1 MNRPREPL
9 SPSELDAYR
18 RDGHV
23 VVGGLF
29 GQDEVASWRE
39 ECDRLW
45 SSVRVERDNPRVQW
59 RGRVDGG
66 QIADRI
72 DPVLDISPVYDGL
85 SRDARLVE
93 VVTSLLNEAA
103 IPFKA
108 KLITKR
114 PGTVG
119 YGMHQD
125 YPYWESLGLPAEEY
139 VNALVAFDPFDRNS
153 GSTELFSGM
162 HHAKLA
168 APDGSPFDTDEALL
182 VGRSS
187 VVLDL
192 APGDVA
198 LFHSLTPHRSGPNRA
213 AHPRRGLFL
222 TYVPSRYPAL
232 NDRYERVRPDRRQEN
247 T

>member
-1 MNRPREPL
+1 MSSRPGPL
-9 SPSELDAYR
+9 EPSEIAGYQ

-23 VVGGLF
+23 ILRGLF
-29 GQDEVASWRE
+29 GSEEVESWRR

-45 SSVRVERDNPRVQW
+45 ASVPVERSNPRVQW

-66 QIADRI
+66 EIADRI
-72 DPVLDISPVYDGL
+72 DPVLDISPAYDAL
-85 SRDARLVE
+85 SRDARLVAA
-93 VVTSLLNEAA
+93 VASLLNEAA

-125 YPYWESLGLPAEEY
+125 YPYWESLGLAAEEY
-139 VNALVAFDPFDRNS
+139 VNALVPFDVFDRDS
-153 GSTELFSGM
+153 GSTELLTGM

-168 APDGSPFDTDEALL
+168 APQGSPLDTDESLL
-182 VGRSS
+182 EGRPR

-192 APGDVA
+192 TPGDVA

-222 TYVPSRYPAL
+222 TYVPSRYPHL
-232 NDRYERVRPDRRQEN
+232 NDRYERVRPDRRH
-247 T
+247 